1 MKKLYSI
8 LATAFAFAFIVA
20 SPVTSTTSHAE
31 GWGFNI
37 DSPGHMDG
45 DSGVSSWEGTSPDN
59 NSSKESNS
67 NGSYSYESNSHEN
80 SGGHSD
86 ISDYNDG
93 YGFNTDTEGH
103 YDGDE
108 GVSSWDTPAPAKNSN
123 DVTTSV
129 TGGQSFRIV
138 MNKTHTS
145 YEVYHCGIVKAGF
158 AVTDAKGNAVTY
170 KNVALEQG
178 EDKLWYANITF
189 ADGVDTTG
197 YVVTAT
203 KGDATYLSTTLGV
216 SGIKV
221 NGVLALSTVPVQ

>member
-20 SPVTSTTSHAE
+20 SPVTSITSHAE
-31 GWGFNI
+31 GWGFNANA
-37 DSPGHMDG
+37 PMHDG
-45 DSGVSSWEGTSPDN
+45 DSKMPDN
-59 NSSKESNS
+59 YWSGDSSSSSHNESSS
-67 NGSYSYESNSHEN
+67 NDSGSHDSGNYDSGSH
-80 SGGHSD
+80 
-86 ISDYNDG
+86 NDG
-93 YGFNTDTEGH
+93 LGFNADAAM
-103 YDGDE
+103 YDGDS
-108 GVSSWDTPAPAKNSN
+108 VMSDDYWSASTPAKNPN